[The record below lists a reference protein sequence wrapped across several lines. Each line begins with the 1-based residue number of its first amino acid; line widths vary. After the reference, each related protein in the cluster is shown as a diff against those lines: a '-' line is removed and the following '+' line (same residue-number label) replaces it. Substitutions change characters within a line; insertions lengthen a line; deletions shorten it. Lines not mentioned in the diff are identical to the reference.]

1 MTIRPVRAALLLAIA
16 TASLYLLSFIAVLV
30 TSRIDQSGP
39 ADAIVVLGA
48 AQYDGRPSPVYRA
61 RLDHA
66 AELYSDGLAGRVVA
80 TGAIVSG
87 DRMSEA
93 TAGQRYLV
101 GLGIPA
107 DRIVVLAAGY
117 SSAESMDAVSEWAED
132 EGIHQVILVSD
143 PFHLAR
149 LRMEARRVG
158 LGALTSPTGS
168 SPISSRL
175 TTELPYLLA
184 EAAKLPVVAARS
196 MFR

>member
-1 MTIRPVRAALLLAIA
+1 MKIRPVRAALLLAIA

-30 TSRIDQSGP
+30 ISRIDQRAP

-66 AELYSDGLAGRVVA
+66 AGLYSSRLAERVVV

-93 TAGQRYLV
+93 TAGHRYLV
-101 GLGIPA
+101 GLGLPA

-117 SSAESMDAVSEWAED
+117 SSAESMDAVAEWAED
-132 EGIHQVILVSD
+132 EKVRRVILVSD

-158 LGALTSPTGS
+158 LDALTSPTGS

-184 EAAKLPVVAARS
+184 EAAKLPVVAVRS
-196 MFR
+196 MMR